1 MTIRKTMPS
10 PINSYHAAPVAAS
23 SLGERLAWLLFLA
36 TSAHLAFLQPLVEVI
51 PGERAKVFS
60 GLWCAVTL
68 LLVVIFA
75 RSKSVSLRTPAVL
88 VSLTLM
94 ILVLVSSFH
103 SPERASSL
111 ARGFVILSAGLG
123 GYWSARLLL
132 RTPERQRL
140 FLWFSLGLLVAV
152 MLLCGAGIWATG
164 NIFHFL
170 DEHYH
175 PVGSRII
182 LFSFV
187 PLALVC
193 SPARRKVEAG
203 IVLLGVAYLELLLA
217 GKNLGMGS
225 ALFVP
230 PAVGLLAVCFRTWS
244 GRQLVIILSL
254 LFLASATAGNLLF
267 PPFANKERYL
277 ESVAY
282 RVENVRF
289 SWHLAWEHPWLGIG
303 LWASRES
310 YLKDYETKYPH
321 LTKEDFSAVTRK
333 LKTSENNFLTFMADL
348 GLPTLLLYSSAVI
361 VILGRLTGQALQVP
375 VGAVFPPLALLLP
388 LMGEILHLQVF
399 DGLFHPQVSWFFH
412 ILLGLAT
419 TSAASGSPH
428 PGGWKAFV
436 VRFLMF
442 GAVMVGGG
450 ALGIMLIR

>member
-1 MTIRKTMPS
+1 MPT
-10 PINSYHAAPVAAS
+10 PVNQRDGEPLATS
-23 SLGERLAWLLFLA
+23 SLGAKLAWLLFLA
-36 TSAHLAFLQPLVEVI
+36 TSLHLAFLQPLLDVI

-60 GLWCAVTL
+60 GIWCALTFLMV
-68 LLVVIFA
+68 LVFQRPMPVNW
-75 RSKSVSLRTPAVL
+75 KSPAVFI
-88 VSLTLM
+88 SLTLF
-94 ILVLVSSFH
+94 ILVLASSFR
-103 SPERASSL
+103 SPEKASSL
-111 ARGFVILSAGLG
+111 ARAFVIMSAGLG

-132 RTPERQRL
+132 RTPERQRY
-140 FLWFSLGLLVAV
+140 FLWFSLGLLV
-152 MLLCGAGIWATG
+152 MILLLCGAGIWTTG
-164 NIFHFL
+164 SVFHFL

-193 SPARRKVEAG
+193 SGERLKMGLG
-203 IVLLGVAYLELLLA
+203 IALLSVGYLILLLT

-230 PAVGLLAVCFRTWS
+230 PALGLLAASFRPWA
-244 GRQLVIILSL
+244 GRQLVIILFL
-254 LFLASATAGNLLF
+254 LFFASVTAGHLLR
-267 PPFANKERYL
+267 PIVAEKNKYH

-282 RVENVRF
+282 RLENIRF
-289 SWHLAWEHPWLGIG
+289 SWHLVREHPWLGIG
-303 LWASRES
+303 LWASREA
-310 YLKDYETKYPH
+310 YLQDYQIKYPY
-321 LTKEDFSAVTRK
+321 LTKEDFSAWTRK

-348 GLPTLLLYSSAVI
+348 GVPFILLYGGV
-361 VILGRLTGQALQVP
+361 VLFILGRLMGQALQSP
-375 VGAVFPPLALLLP
+375 ALAVFPPLALLLP

-442 GAVMVGGG
+442 GAVMVGGV
-450 ALGIMLIR
+450 ALGIMLSR

>member
-1 MTIRKTMPS
+1 
-10 PINSYHAAPVAAS
+10 
-23 SLGERLAWLLFLA
+23 
-36 TSAHLAFLQPLVEVI
+36 
-51 PGERAKVFS
+51 
-60 GLWCAVTL
+60 
-68 LLVVIFA
+68 
-75 RSKSVSLRTPAVL
+75 
-88 VSLTLM
+88 
-94 ILVLVSSFH
+94 
-103 SPERASSL
+103 
-111 ARGFVILSAGLG
+111 
-123 GYWSARLLL
+123 
-132 RTPERQRL
+132 
-140 FLWFSLGLLVAV
+140 LWFSLGLLVIIL
-152 MLLCGAGIWATG
+152 LLCAAGIWTTG
-164 NIFHFL
+164 SVFHFL

-175 PVGSRII
+175 PVGSRLI
-182 LFSFV
+182 LFAFV

-193 SPARRKVEAG
+193 SPGRLKRGLG
-203 IVLLGVAYLELLLA
+203 IALLSVGYLILLLT
-217 GKNLGMGS
+217 GKNAGMGS

-254 LFLASATAGNLLF
+254 LLLASATAGNLLY

-282 RVENVRF
+282 RIENVRF
-289 SWHLAWEHPWLGIG
+289 SWHLAREHPWLGIG

-348 GLPTLLLYSSAVI
+348 GFPFILLYSGVVLA
-361 VILGRLTGQALQVP
+361 ILGRLMGQALQVP

-388 LMGEILHLQVF
+388 LMGELLHLQVF

-419 TSAASGSPH
+419 TAAASGSPH
-428 PGGWKAFV
+428 PGVWKAFV
-436 VRFLMF
+436 IRFLMF

-450 ALGIMLIR
+450 ALGIMLSR

>member
-1 MTIRKTMPS
+1 MPT
-10 PINSYHAAPVAAS
+10 PIHQGDGEPLTTS
-23 SLGERLAWLLFLA
+23 SLGAKLAWLLFLA
-36 TSAHLAFLQPLVEVI
+36 TSLHLAFLQPMLEVI

-60 GLWCAVTL
+60 GIWCALTFLMV
-68 LLVVIFA
+68 LVFQRFRPVNW
-75 RSKSVSLRTPAVL
+75 KSPAVL
-88 VSLTLM
+88 ISLTLV
-94 ILVLVSSFH
+94 ILVLASSFR
-103 SPERASSL
+103 SPEKASSL
-111 ARGFVILSAGLG
+111 ARAFVILSAGLG

-132 RTPERQRL
+132 RTPERQRF
-140 FLWFSLGLLVAV
+140 FLWFSLGLLVIIL
-152 MLLCGAGIWATG
+152 LLCAAGIWTTG
-164 NIFHFL
+164 SVFHFL

-175 PVGSRII
+175 PVGSRLI
-182 LFSFV
+182 LFAFV

-193 SPARRKVEAG
+193 SPGRLKRGLG
-203 IVLLGVAYLELLLA
+203 IALLSVGYLILLLT
-217 GKNLGMGS
+217 GKNAGMGS

-254 LFLASATAGNLLF
+254 LLLASATAGNLLY

-282 RVENVRF
+282 RIENVRF
-289 SWHLAWEHPWLGIG
+289 SWHLAREHPWLGIG

-348 GLPTLLLYSSAVI
+348 GFPFILLYSGVVLA
-361 VILGRLTGQALQVP
+361 ILGRLMGQALQVP

-388 LMGEILHLQVF
+388 LMGELLHLQVF

-419 TSAASGSPH
+419 TAAASGSPH
-428 PGGWKAFV
+428 PGVWKAFV
-436 VRFLMF
+436 IRFLMF

-450 ALGIMLIR
+450 ALGIMLSR